1 MENANNIFN
10 IFKAKYEKIT
20 EISKVI
26 GKGKNYIIREIK
38 YKNRPYAAKLAKR
51 ERNVLLNNY
60 KLFLDI
66 KANNIQNIHNIYTIL
81 IDDKYYDLI
90 IEDKAPLR
98 DINKMNEFYHKHD
111 LLKLIYNPFNE
122 VVSDTLLRFYATQII
137 NGLEIIYRNNI
148 IHLNLNLENL
158 LVTIELKITLSS
170 FNNCIKYGEK
180 QIKDNFNLKIPENE
194 KGYHSPEY
202 YINSKMSIEDA
213 KKQDY
218 FALGSSLFL
227 LKFGEKLLDFKKYKE
242 LEMNSDRIINVL
254 ERRINFIKSQPFIN
268 EDLIYFI
275 ISLIQYKI
283 KDRFSFEQIYRN
295 KWLNDNKEEIN
306 LITKIFIFDEQKLL
320 LEIQKSDYLIKKEK
334 ELKDCK
340 ISKYKF
346 KKKKK
351 QKKEKKV

>member
-1 MENANNIFN
+1 M
-10 IFKAKYEKIT
+10 
-20 EISKVI
+20 
-26 GKGKNYIIREIK
+26 
-38 YKNRPYAAKLAKR
+38 
-51 ERNVLLNNY
+51 
-60 KLFLDI
+60 
-66 KANNIQNIHNIYTIL
+66 
-81 IDDKYYDLI
+81 
-90 IEDKAPLR
+90 
-98 DINKMNEFYHKHD
+98 
-111 LLKLIYNPFNE
+111 IYNPFNE

-227 LKFGEKLLDFKKYKE
+227 LKFGEKLLDFKQYEE

-254 ERRINFIKSQPFIN
+254 EKKINFIKSQTFIN
-268 EDLIYFI
+268 EDFI
-275 ISLIQYKI
+275 NFLISLIQYKT
-283 KDRFSFEQIYRN
+283 KDRSSFEQIYRN
-295 KWLNDNKEEIN
+295 KWLNDNKEEIDFISN
-306 LITKIFIFDEQKLL
+306 IFKIEEEKLL
-320 LEIQKSDYLIKKEK
+320 LELQKADYIIKKEK
-334 ELKDCK
+334 LKENK
-340 ISKYKF
+340 INKYKF
-346 KKKKK
+346 KLNKKKLVK
-351 QKKEKKV
+351 MIK